1 MTAHWRHNVRGI
13 AAMLVAVG
21 ALSLMDAS
29 LKALSQHYGAWQVAC
44 LRGLATL
51 PVVTIWIAFSGG
63 FQQVLRVRFP
73 LHLARGFL
81 GITSLA
87 AFAFGVRSLRLSEA
101 YTIFFVA
108 PLLITAFAAL
118 ILKEKVDA
126 RRWLVIVVGFAGV
139 LIVLRPTGEGTV
151 SLAGLAVLACAVGYA
166 LSAITVRILG
176 RTDSTPSMVFWLML
190 FVAIGAGILALPDW
204 HPIQKADWPVIGAMV
219 VTGSIGQWAITEA
232 FKLGEA
238 SVIAP
243 LEYTALVW
251 GVGLDWVLWR
261 ILPLP
266 RTFIGAAIVIA
277 CGIYLIRRER
287 PALSHHHP

>member
-1 MTAHWRHNVRGI
+1 MRRPMTAHWRQNLRGI

-29 LKALSQHYGAWQVAC
+29 LKGLSQSYGVWQVAC

-51 PVVTIWIAFSGG
+51 PVVVVWIAFSGG

-73 LHLARGFL
+73 LHLARGVM
-81 GITSLA
+81 GIIALA
-87 AFAFGVRSLRLSEA
+87 AFTFGVRTLNLSEA

-108 PLLITAFAAL
+108 PLLITAFAAV
-118 ILKEKVDA
+118 ILKERVDA
-126 RRWLVIVVGFAGV
+126 RRWLVIIVGFAGV
-139 LIVLRPTGEGTV
+139 LIMLRPTGEGTV
-151 SLAGLAVLACAVGYA
+151 SLAGLAILACAVGYA

-176 RTDSTPSMVFWLML
+176 RTDSTQSMVFWLML
-190 FVAIGAGILALPDW
+190 FVAVGAGILALPDW
-204 HPIQKADWPVIGAMV
+204 RPIQRADWPVIGAMV
-219 VTGSIGQWAITEA
+219 VTGSIGQWAVTEA
-232 FKLGEA
+232 FRLGEA

-251 GVGLDWVLWR
+251 GVGLDWLLWR

-266 RTFIGAAIVIA
+266 RTFAGAAVVIA

-287 PALSHHHP
+287 LG

>member
-1 MTAHWRHNVRGI
+1 MTAHWRQNLRGI
-13 AAMLVAVG
+13 AAMLIAVG

-29 LKALSQHYGAWQVAC
+29 LKTLSQHYGVWQVAC

-51 PVVTIWIAFSGG
+51 PVVIVWIALSGG
-63 FQQVLRVRFP
+63 FQQVIRVRFP
-73 LHLARGFL
+73 LHVARGVL
-81 GITSLA
+81 GIVSLA
-87 AFAFGVRSLRLSEA
+87 AFAFGVRHLRLSEA

-118 ILKEKVDA
+118 VLREKVDA
-126 RRWLVIVVGFAGV
+126 RRWMVIIVGFAGV
-139 LIVLRPTGEGTV
+139 LIVLRPSGEGTI
-151 SLAGLAVLACAVGYA
+151 SLAGLAILACAVGYA

-176 RTDSTPSMVFWLML
+176 RTDSTQSMVFWLML
-190 FVAIGAGILALPDW
+190 FVAVGAGILALPDW
-204 HPIQKADWPVIGAMV
+204 RPIQRADWPVIGAMV

-266 RTFIGAAIVIA
+266 RTFVGAAVVIA

-287 PALSHHHP
+287 SP